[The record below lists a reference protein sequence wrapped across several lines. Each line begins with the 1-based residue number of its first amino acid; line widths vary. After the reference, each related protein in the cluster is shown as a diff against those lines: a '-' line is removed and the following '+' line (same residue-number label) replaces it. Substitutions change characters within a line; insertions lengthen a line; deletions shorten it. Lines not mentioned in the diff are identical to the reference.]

1 MKKHDRRVVEGFK
14 LPSTGPITEN
24 EFAWVEMLRLIVGDD
39 DPPPT
44 SSSALALRRALS
56 ER

>member
-1 MKKHDRRVVEGFK
+1 MMKHDRRVVEGFK

-24 EFAWVEMLRLIVGDD
+24 EFAWVEMLRLVVGDD

-44 SSSALALRRALS
+44 SGAALAFRRSLS
-56 ER
+56 AR

>member
-1 MKKHDRRVVEGFK
+1 MMKHDRRVVEGFK

-24 EFAWVEMLRLIVGDD
+24 EFAWVEMLRLVVGDD

-44 SSSALALRRALS
+44 SEAICTFQKAFTRR
-56 ER
+56 

>member
-1 MKKHDRRVVEGFK
+1 MIKDGRRVVEGFK

-24 EFAWVEMLRLIVGDD
+24 EFAWIEMLRLVIGDD
-39 DPPPT
+39 DPPPA
-44 SSSALALRRALS
+44 SGAALAFRRALS